1 MRLRLIERSETPDF
15 LLVSS
20 FQGWSTFQ
28 SASNTATTF
37 HRTKT
42 NTSIFILAQRYNR
55 RRSTP
60 QLMNC
65 TNIYTADT
73 SIFILTQRYQE
84 IFAPKPM
91 TPSTPAP
98 KPMTPSTPAPKPMTP
113 SSYLLRDTR
122 RFSYYDDPHRRRSAL
137 ELMNC
142 TGADGHIFTSDTY
155 LYQNQ

>member
-84 IFAPKPM
+84 IFVL
-91 TPSTPAP
+91 
-98 KPMTPSTPAPKPMTP
+98 
-113 SSYLLRDTR
+113 Y
-122 RFSYYDDPHRRRSAL
+122 RSAL

-142 TGADGHIFTSDTY
+142 TGADGSSNTDPTPVTIHTGADAFIFILTQR
-155 LYQNQ
+155 YQEIFVL